1 MLTVK
6 SLDEFLEENKVF
18 KGRFRSCI
26 ESTCIKNNLET
37 GECVEWICTREIVW
51 KNDGTLELRYRKFRR
66 RRLEVVEEIRP
77 LLNLTIDNIYLQYI
91 DKERYVKVNRFH
103 YKTYMKG
110 RFIIAEVEDNKYM
123 IVDNIY
129 PDEIKKKKC
138 IEINIKKGR
147 YITIK
152 LRDREYMSEY
162 PGVLAGTVLNLKHG
176 YNPSYHFYIA
186 SLITDYTRCL
196 EGKNPVIK

>member
-1 MLTVK
+1 MLTIK

-18 KGRFRSCI
+18 KGRFKSCI

-37 GECVEWICTREIVW
+37 GKCGEWICTREIVW
-51 KNDGTLELRYRKFRR
+51 KNDGTLELRYRKL

-77 LLNLTIDNIYLQYI
+77 LWGLKIDDINLKDI

-129 PDEIKKKKC
+129 LDEIKKKKC

-162 PGVLAGTVLNLKHG
+162 PGVLAGTVLNLEHG

-186 SLITDYTRCL
+186 SLITDYTRYL
-196 EGKNPVIK
+196 EGKNLVIK